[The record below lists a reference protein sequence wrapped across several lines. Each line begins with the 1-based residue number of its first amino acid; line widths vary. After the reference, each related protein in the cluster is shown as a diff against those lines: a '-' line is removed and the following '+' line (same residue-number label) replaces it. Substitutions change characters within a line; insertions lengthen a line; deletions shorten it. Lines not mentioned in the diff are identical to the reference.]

1 MNISTLK
8 RLKRQFQFR
17 HMFIIAYLMRWL
29 VSTVANIGTWTSSWL
44 FIGRFLFHLLLV
56 ITLVVVVM
64 ADVRSSSTNCRSRRS
79 TNTSSSNC
87 RSRRSTNTSSLSARK
102 QYTSCTAW
110 WRWLCWSGSRLC
122 REACDQLSKLGVEL
136 GVNHLLH
143 AINRLRK
150 PGLDVIHLFRHHLC
164 KFIMYFLVCH
174 VLPSR

>member
-1 MNISTLK
+1 
-8 RLKRQFQFR
+8 
-17 HMFIIAYLMRWL
+17 
-29 VSTVANIGTWTSSWL
+29 
-44 FIGRFLFHLLLV
+44 
-56 ITLVVVVM
+56 M
-64 ADVRSSSTNCRSRRS
+64 ADIRSSSSSNCSSRRS
-79 TNTSSSNC
+79 TNTSG
-87 RSRRSTNTSSLSARK
+87 LSARK

-150 PGLDVIHLFRHHLC
+150 SGLDVIHLFRHHLC

-174 VLPSR
+174 VLPSRRIPRHFIL